1 MSDQPS
7 PRRFHLRCILF
18 AVITLAPLFIVG
30 FTLWSPKQIFPS
42 SDLKWVLGVC
52 LLFSLLGFAANR
64 LISIKFLGGE
74 ARLAE
79 MKTARDEAAASVD
92 EMKELKKNL
101 QNAATTLARQ
111 QALSVMKSNRVV
123 GDDFLTERI
132 RAVAEL
138 KGTLD
143 ELGVPDGKVGLI
155 LDAVTPYVHRDLNLD
170 AICAVSDA
178 YNKNPKNLTSAG
190 PDLRYIETELYDKFL
205 NEYIVGET
213 AGQVEDFLTKYEIEV
228 TDAIRTAFRRLD
240 AFLSKGRYLDLD
252 GNAVITFPNPRA

>member
-1 MSDQPS
+1 MSDQLS
-7 PRRFHLRCILF
+7 PRGFHLRNILF
-18 AVITLAPLFIVG
+18 AAVTLTPIFIIG
-30 FTLWSPKQIFPS
+30 FTLLLPNQTFPE
-42 SDLKWVLGVC
+42 SDLKWLIGVC
-52 LLFSLLGFAANR
+52 LLFSLLGFVADR

-111 QALSVMKSNRVV
+111 QALSVMKSNRFV

-143 ELGVPDGKVGLI
+143 ELGVPDGKVERI
-155 LDAVTPYVHRDLNLD
+155 LDAVASYVHRDLNQD
-170 AICAVSDA
+170 AFYAVADA
-178 YNKNPKNLTSAG
+178 YNKNPKTLTHSV
-190 PDLRYIETELYDKFL
+190 PDLHQIETELDKFL
-205 NEYIVGET
+205 NEYTVGET
-213 AGQVEDFLTKYEIEV
+213 AGQIEDFLAKRGIEV
-228 TDAIRTAFRRLD
+228 TDVIRTAFSRLD
-240 AFLSKGRYLDLD
+240 AFLSEGHYLDLE
-252 GNAVITFPNPRA
+252 GNVVITFPNPRA

>member
-1 MSDQPS
+1 MSDQLS
-7 PRRFHLRCILF
+7 PRGFHLRNILF
-18 AVITLAPLFIVG
+18 AAITLTPIFIIG
-30 FTLWSPKQIFPS
+30 FTLWSPNQTFPE
-42 SDLKWVLGVC
+42 SDLKWLIGVC
-52 LLFSLLGFAANR
+52 LLFSLLGFVADR

-111 QALSVMKSNRVV
+111 QALSVMKSNRFV

-143 ELGVPDGKVGLI
+143 ELGVPDGKVEGI
-155 LDAVTPYVHRDLNLD
+155 LDAVAQYVYRDLNRD
-170 AICAVSDA
+170 ALSAVAYD
-178 YNKNPKNLTSAG
+178 YNKSPKTLTHSV
-190 PDLRYIETELYDKFL
+190 PDLHQIETELYDKFL
-205 NEYIVGET
+205 NEYTVGET
-213 AGQVEDFLTKYEIEV
+213 AGQIEDFL
-228 TDAIRTAFRRLD
+228 RSRLKTPVSI
-240 AFLSKGRYLDLD
+240 LSAKKKAQTQARLTL
-252 GNAVITFPNPRA
+252 

>member
-1 MSDQPS
+1 MSDQLPL
-7 PRRFHLRCILF
+7 RRFYMKNILF
-18 AVITLAPLFIVG
+18 AAITLTPILIIG
-30 FTLWSPKQIFPS
+30 FTLWSFKQTFPE
-42 SDLKWVLGVC
+42 SDLKWIIGVC
-52 LLFSLLGFAANR
+52 LLFSLLGFVADR

-92 EMKELKKNL
+92 EMKALKKNL

-111 QALSVMKSNRVV
+111 QALSVMKSNRYV

-132 RAVAEL
+132 QAVAEL

-143 ELGVPDGKVGLI
+143 ELGVPDGKVERI
-155 LDAVTPYVHRDLNLD
+155 LDAVAPYVHRDLNHD
-170 AICAVSDA
+170 AFCVVADA

-228 TDAIRTAFRRLD
+228 TDAIRTAFSRLD
-240 AFLSKGRYLDLD
+240 AFLSEGRYIDLD

>member
-1 MSDQPS
+1 MSDQPP
-7 PRRFHLRCILF
+7 PRRFHLRDILF

-30 FTLWSPKQIFPS
+30 FTFWSPKQIFPA

-79 MKTARDEAAASVD
+79 MKTARSVD
-92 EMKELKKNL
+92 ETKELKKNL
-101 QNAATTLARQ
+101 QDAATTLARQ
-111 QALSVMKSNRVV
+111 QALSVMKSDRFV
-123 GDDFLTERI
+123 GDDFLTEMI
-132 RAVAEL
+132 QAVAEL

-143 ELGVPDGKVGLI
+143 ELGVPDDKVERI
-155 LDAVTPYVHRDLNLD
+155 LDAVAPYVHRDLNHD
-170 AICAVSDA
+170 AFSAVAYA
-178 YNKNPKNLTSAG
+178 YNKNPKQLTSAG

-213 AGQVEDFLTKYEIEV
+213 AGQVEDFLAKYGIEV
-228 TDAIRTAFRRLD
+228 TDAIRTAFIRLD
-240 AFLSKGRYLDLD
+240 AFLSEGRYLDLD